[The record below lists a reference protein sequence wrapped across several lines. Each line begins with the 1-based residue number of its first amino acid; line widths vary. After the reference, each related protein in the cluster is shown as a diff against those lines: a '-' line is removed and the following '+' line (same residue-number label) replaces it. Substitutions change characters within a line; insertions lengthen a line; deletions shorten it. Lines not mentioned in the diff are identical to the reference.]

1 MGLTSLISTLEAYQN
16 AETGKFIS
24 NIIPELT
31 DRSMIMEHKSGPETV
46 AGLIMSGFDLDDVLE
61 YNEIVDLKMI
71 IIVICRGFNIEDYD
85 EKEYT
90 SLNAMYELAY
100 TS

>member
-1 MGLTSLISTLEAYQN
+1 
-16 AETGKFIS
+16 
-24 NIIPELT
+24 
-31 DRSMIMEHKSGPETV
+31 
-46 AGLIMSGFDLDDVLE
+46 MSGFDLDDVLE

>member
-31 DRSMIMEHKSGPETV
+31 DRSMIMENKGDPETV

-71 IIVICRGFNIEDYD
+71 IIVICRGFDIKDYD

>member
-24 NIIPELT
+24 SIIPEHC
-31 DRSMIMEHKSGPETV
+31 RSMIMENKGGPETV

-71 IIVICRGFNIEDYD
+71 IIVICRGFDIEDYD

>member
-31 DRSMIMEHKSGPETV
+31 DRSMIMENEGGPETV

-90 SLNAMYELAY
+90 SLNAMYKLAY